1 MIPLVFPLN
10 NLNTALE
17 APMRSSLVRAFPALV
32 VTLALVANTSAT
44 NYSRTTN
51 TPDTQT
57 QENKAVSLPWTKE
70 AVAKLETELVAKYGE
85 GQRSRLQRGL
95 TQVTDFWRAED
106 GDREVFEQFVRTNF
120 AGDQPTL
127 DAMFARFQHN
137 LEQLDGHMQDIG
149 REFRQQ
155 SDLDAGPIL
164 PFDELFAGY
173 DASAHTTDDFF
184 KNKLA
189 FVVLLNFPLS
199 TLEQRLTEGEK
210 WSRRQWAETRLAQR
224 FSKRIPAEVNL
235 AIAQAS
241 AEADRYISEY
251 NIWMHHL
258 VNERGDR
265 LFPAKL
271 RLLSH
276 WNLRDEIKANYTEGE
291 KGLAKQR
298 TIQQVMEHIVAQTI
312 PAVVVNN
319 PNVDWNPIT
328 NEVKPA
334 AVKDSDGSSNST
346 APPTNA
352 PEPNTR
358 YAKLL
363 LTFQASRK
371 ADPYSPTA
379 PTLIARRFDENREIP
394 EPRVRQMFEQVLSSP
409 LRAEVAKLIETRLG
423 RQLEPFDIWYNGFRP
438 RGAYTESQLDQTVSK
453 RYPTPDAYKQD
464 IPNLLTQLGFSK
476 ERAAYLAENI
486 VVDPARGSGHAMGAS
501 MRSAKAHLR
510 TRVGTSGMDYKGFN
524 IAVHEMGHNVEQTFS
539 LNNIDYYTLQGVPN
553 TAFTEAL
560 AFVFQGRDLEL
571 LGLAKP
577 DEKSRALKTL
587 DDFWGTA
594 EIAGVALVDMAVW
607 HWMYEHPE
615 ATPAQLKDATLQIS
629 KDIWNK
635 YYAPIFKKR
644 DVVIL
649 GVYSHMIDSF
659 LYLPDYP
666 IGHMIAFQIE
676 EQMEK
681 SGNIGSEFER
691 MATAGSIV
699 PDLWMKKATGAPV
712 GPEALLIE
720 TEKALKA
727 MRDTRAASE
736 E

>member
-1 MIPLVFPLN
+1 
-10 NLNTALE
+10 
-17 APMRSSLVRAFPALV
+17 MRSSLVRAFPALV
-32 VTLALVANTSAT
+32 ATLALVANTSAT
-44 NYSRTTN
+44 TYSRITA
-51 TPDTQT
+51 TPDIQN
-57 QENKAVSLPWTKE
+57 QENKALSLPWTKE
-70 AVAKLETELVAKYGE
+70 AVAKLETDLVAKYGE

-95 TQVTDFWRAED
+95 TQVTGFWRAED

-137 LEQLDGHMQDIG
+137 LEQLDGHMQEIG

-155 SDLDAGPIL
+155 SDLDIGPIL
-164 PFDELFAGY
+164 PFDELFSGY
-173 DASAHTTDDFF
+173 DASAHATDDFF

-235 AIAQAS
+235 AIAQA
-241 AEADRYISEY
+241 AADADRYIAEY
-251 NIWMHHL
+251 NIWMYHL

-265 LFPAKL
+265 LFPPKL

-298 TIQQVMEHIVAQTI
+298 MIQQVMDHIVAQTI

-319 PNVDWNPIT
+319 PNVDWNPVT

-334 AVKDSDGSSNST
+334 AVKDADDSSVST

-394 EPRVRQMFEQVLSSP
+394 EQRVSQMFEQVLSSP
-409 LRAEVAKLIETRLG
+409 LRVEVAKLIETRLG
-423 RQLEPFDIWYNGFRP
+423 RPLEPFDIWYNGFRP
-438 RGAYTESQLDQTVSK
+438 RGTYTESQLDQIVSK
-453 RYPTPDAYKQD
+453 RYPTADAYKQD
-464 IPNLLTQLGFSK
+464 IPNLLTQLGFGK

-510 TRVGTSGMDYKGFN
+510 TRVGKTGMDYKGFN

-560 AFVFQGRDLEL
+560 AFVFQARDLEL

-594 EIAGVALVDMAVW
+594 EIAGVALVDMGVW

-615 ATPAQLKDATLQIS
+615 ATPAQLKEATVQIS

-712 GPEALLIE
+712 GPEALLTE

-727 MRDTRAASE
+727 IREAGALSE